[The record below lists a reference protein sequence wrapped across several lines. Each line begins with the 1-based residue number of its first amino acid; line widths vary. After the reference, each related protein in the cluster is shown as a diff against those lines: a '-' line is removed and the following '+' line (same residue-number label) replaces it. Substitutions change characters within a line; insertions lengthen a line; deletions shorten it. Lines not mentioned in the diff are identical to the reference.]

1 MHKPI
6 WLRQALQRAGAR
18 HVFYKQGD
26 GGMDFHLTTEQQMI
40 RDLCKNFVKNE
51 IAPIAEEMDQTGQF
65 PYPVWKKMGDLGMI
79 GIPFPEEYGGGGM
92 DWLSMMIAIEEISRG
107 DASLGVSLLDSVTLP
122 ANLIFNFGTEEQKQ
136 QWLIPLATGE
146 KIGAFGLTEAQ
157 AGSDANAIQTRAVL
171 DGEEWVING
180 TKQFITNA
188 GLKHNSLVIIAAVT
202 GQGEGTRKRISNII
216 VPTGVG
222 GYNFGEKFKKMGW
235 RASETRELIFDE
247 CRVPKANILGNPEKG
262 YAQFMMALQTSRI
275 GFAAHSVGLAQ
286 AIFDVSL
293 AYAKEREQFGR
304 TISKFQVTQFK
315 LADML
320 MEIELARLMVYKA
333 AWQKDNGEN
342 YFSTSTYAKIF
353 ASETAKRCAD
363 QGVQIHGG
371 YGLMD
376 EYPISRYW
384 REVKFDEIL
393 DGTSEIQR
401 LNIAQKVLKL

>member
-1 MHKPI
+1 
-6 WLRQALQRAGAR
+6 
-18 HVFYKQGD
+18 
-26 GGMDFHLTTEQQMI
+26 MDFHLTTEQQMI
-40 RDLCKNFVKNE
+40 RDLCRNFVKNE

-65 PYPVWKKMGDLGMI
+65 PYHVWKKMGDLGMI

-122 ANLIFNFGTEEQKQ
+122 ANLIFTFGTEEQKQ
-136 QWLIPLATGE
+136 QWLIPLAMGE

-202 GQGEGTRKRISNII
+202 GQGEGPRKRISNII

-222 GYNFGEKFKKMGW
+222 GYNFGEKFKKIGW

-286 AIFDVSL
+286 AIFDVTL

-320 MEIELARLMVYKA
+320 MEVELARLMVYKA

-342 YFSTSTYAKIF
+342 YFPTSTYAKIF

>member
-1 MHKPI
+1 
-6 WLRQALQRAGAR
+6 
-18 HVFYKQGD
+18 
-26 GGMDFHLTTEQQMI
+26 MDFHLTTEQQMI

-122 ANLIFNFGTEEQKQ
+122 ANLIFTFGTEEQKQ

>member
-1 MHKPI
+1 
-6 WLRQALQRAGAR
+6 
-18 HVFYKQGD
+18 
-26 GGMDFHLTTEQQMI
+26 MDFILSKEQEMV
-40 RDLCKNFVKNE
+40 RDLCRVFAKNE
-51 IAPIAEEMDQTGQF
+51 ILPVAEELDKTGQF
-65 PYPVWKKMGDLGMI
+65 PYEIWKKMANLGI
-79 GIPFPEEYGGGGM
+79 CGIPIPEEYGGGGL
-92 DWLSMMIAIEEISRG
+92 DWLSMIIAIEEIGRG
-107 DASLGVSLLDSVTLP
+107 DASLGNSLLDSVTLP
-122 ANLIFNFGTEEQKQ
+122 MNLLYTFGTEEQKKK
-136 QWLIPLATGE
+136 WLIPLATGE
-146 KIGAFGLTEAQ
+146 KIGAFGLTEPQ
-157 AGSDANAIQTRAVL
+157 AGSDTSAIQTRAGL
-171 DGEEWVING
+171 EEEEWVING

-202 GQGEGTRKRISNII
+202 GEREGTRKKISNII
-216 VPTGVG
+216 VPTGIA
-222 GYNFGEKFKKMGW
+222 GYYFGQRYKKMGR
-235 RASETRELIFDE
+235 RASETRELIFDD
-247 CRVPKANILGNPEKG
+247 CRVPKENILGNPDKG
-262 YAQFMMALQTSRI
+262 YAQFLMTLQTSRI
-275 GFAAHSVGLAQ
+275 GFAAPSGGLAQ

-293 AYAKEREQFGR
+293 AYAKTREQFGKS
-304 TISKFQVTQFK
+304 ISKFQAIQFK

-333 AWQKDNGEN
+333 AWQKDQGEN
-342 YFSTSTYAKIF
+342 YFATSTLAKIF

>member
-1 MHKPI
+1 
-6 WLRQALQRAGAR
+6 
-18 HVFYKQGD
+18 
-26 GGMDFHLTTEQQMI
+26 MDFHLTTEQQMI

-51 IAPIAEEMDQTGQF
+51 IAPIAEEMDQSGQF

-122 ANLIFNFGTEEQKQ
+122 ANLLFTFGTEGQKE

-202 GQGEGTRKRISNII
+202 GQGEGTRRRISNII
-216 VPTGVG
+216 VPTGAG
-222 GYNFGEKFKKMGW
+222 GYNFGEKYKKIGW

-247 CRVPKANILGNPEKG
+247 CRVPKDNILGNPEKG

-342 YFSTSTYAKIF
+342 YFPTSTFAKIF

>member
-1 MHKPI
+1 
-6 WLRQALQRAGAR
+6 
-18 HVFYKQGD
+18 
-26 GGMDFHLTTEQQMI
+26 MDFTLTTEQQMI
-40 RDLCKNFVKNE
+40 RDLCRNFAKNE
-51 IAPIAEEMDQTGQF
+51 IVPIAEEMDHTGQF
-65 PYPVWKKMGDLGMI
+65 PYDVWKKMGDLGI
-79 GIPFPEEYGGGGM
+79 VGIPIPEEFGGGGM
-92 DWLSMMIAIEEISRG
+92 DWLSTMIAIEEISRG
-107 DASLGVSLLDSVTLP
+107 DTSIGVSLLDSVTLP
-122 ANLIFNFGTEEQKQ
+122 MNLIHTFGTEIQKQ
-136 QWLIPLATGE
+136 KWLLPLATGE

-171 DGEEWVING
+171 EGEEWVING

-188 GLKHNSLVIIAAVT
+188 GLKHNSLVVIAAVT
-202 GQGEGTRKRISNII
+202 GEGEGARKRISNII

-222 GYNFGEKFKKMGW
+222 GYYFGEKYKKMGW

-247 CRVPKANILGNPEKG
+247 CRVPRENILGNSEKG

-275 GFAAHSVGLAQ
+275 GFAAHSLGLAQ
-286 AIFDVSL
+286 AIFDASL
-293 AYAKEREQFGR
+293 TYSKEREQFGR
-304 TISKFQVTQFK
+304 PISKFQTIQFK

-320 MEIELARLMVYKA
+320 MEIELARLMVYRA

-342 YFSTSTYAKIF
+342 YFASSTYAKIF

-401 LNIAQKVLKL
+401 LNIAKKVLKL

>member
-1 MHKPI
+1 
-6 WLRQALQRAGAR
+6 
-18 HVFYKQGD
+18 
-26 GGMDFHLTTEQQMI
+26 MDFHLSTEQQMI

-51 IAPIAEEMDQTGQF
+51 IGPIAEEMDQTGQF
-65 PYPVWKKMGDLGMI
+65 PYHVWKKMSDLGMI

-122 ANLIFNFGTEEQKQ
+122 ANLIFTFGTEEQKQ

-202 GQGEGTRKRISNII
+202 GQGEGVRKRISNII

-222 GYNFGEKFKKMGW
+222 GYNFGEKYRKMGW

-247 CRVPKANILGNPEKG
+247 CRVPRGNILGNPEKG
-262 YAQFMMALQTSRI
+262 YAQFMMALQTSRM

>member
-1 MHKPI
+1 
-6 WLRQALQRAGAR
+6 
-18 HVFYKQGD
+18 
-26 GGMDFHLTTEQQMI
+26 MDFHLTTEQQMI
-40 RDLCKNFVKNE
+40 RDLCRNFVKNE

-65 PYPVWKKMGDLGMI
+65 PYDVWKKMGDLGMI

-122 ANLIFNFGTEEQKQ
+122 ANLIFTFGTQEQKQ

-222 GYNFGEKFKKMGW
+222 GYNFGEKFKKIGW
-235 RASETRELIFDE
+235 KASETRELIFDE
-247 CRVPKANILGNPEKG
+247 CRVPKANILGNPDKG
-262 YAQFMMALQTSRI
+262 YTQFMMALQTSRI

-286 AIFDVSL
+286 AIFDVTL

-320 MEIELARLMVYKA
+320 MEVELARLMVYKA

-342 YFSTSTYAKIF
+342 YFPTSTYAKIF

-363 QGVQIHGG
+363 RGVQIHGG

>member
-1 MHKPI
+1 
-6 WLRQALQRAGAR
+6 
-18 HVFYKQGD
+18 
-26 GGMDFHLTTEQQMI
+26 MDFHLTTEQQMI

-262 YAQFMMALQTSRI
+262 YAQFMMALQTSRM

>member
-1 MHKPI
+1 
-6 WLRQALQRAGAR
+6 
-18 HVFYKQGD
+18 
-26 GGMDFHLTTEQQMI
+26 MDFHLTTEQQMI

-122 ANLIFNFGTEEQKQ
+122 ANLIFTFGTEEQKQ

-247 CRVPKANILGNPEKG
+247 CRVPKSNILGNPEKG

-333 AWQKDNGEN
+333 AWQKDNAEN

>member
-1 MHKPI
+1 
-6 WLRQALQRAGAR
+6 
-18 HVFYKQGD
+18 
-26 GGMDFHLTTEQQMI
+26 MDFALSTEQQMI

-51 IAPIAEEMDQTGQF
+51 ILPIAEEMDQKGEF
-65 PYPVWKKMGDLGMI
+65 PYEVWRKMGGLGI
-79 GIPFPEEYGGGGM
+79 VGIPIPEEYGGGGL
-92 DWLSMMIAIEEISRG
+92 DWLSTIIAIEEISRG

-122 ANLIFNFGTEEQKQ
+122 MNLIFTFGTEEQKQ
-136 QWLIPLATGE
+136 KYLIPLATGE
-146 KIGAFGLTEAQ
+146 RIGAFGLTEPQ
-157 AGSDANAIQTRAVL
+157 AGSDANAIRTRAVL
-171 DGEEWVING
+171 DGKEWAING

-188 GLKHNSLVIIAAVT
+188 GLRHNSLVVIAAVT
-202 GQGEGTRKRISNII
+202 GEGEGTRKRISNII

-222 GYNFGEKFKKMGW
+222 GYNFGEKYKKIGW
-235 RASETRELIFDE
+235 RASETRELIFDD
-247 CRVPKANILGNPEKG
+247 CRVPRDNILGNPEKG

-293 AYAKEREQFGR
+293 SYAKEREQFGR
-304 TISKFQVTQFK
+304 PISKFQAIQFK
-315 LADML
+315 LSDML

-333 AWQKDNGEN
+333 AWQKDQGEN
-342 YFSTSTYAKIF
+342 YFATSTHAKIF
-353 ASETAKRCAD
+353 ASEMAKRCAD
-363 QGVQIHGG
+363 RGVQIHGG

-401 LNIAQKVLKL
+401 LNVAKKVLKL

>member
-1 MHKPI
+1 
-6 WLRQALQRAGAR
+6 
-18 HVFYKQGD
+18 
-26 GGMDFHLTTEQQMI
+26 MDFHLTTEQQMI

-51 IAPIAEEMDQTGQF
+51 IVPMAEEMDQTGQF
-65 PYPVWKKMGDLGMI
+65 PYQVWKKMGDLGMI

-92 DWLSMMIAIEEISRG
+92 DWLSMVIAIEEISRG

-122 ANLIFNFGTEEQKQ
+122 ANLIFSFGTEEQKQ

-171 DGEEWVING
+171 DGEDWVING

-188 GLKHNSLVIIAAVT
+188 GLKHNSLVILAAVT
-202 GQGEGTRKRISNII
+202 GQGEGARKRISNII

-222 GYNFGEKFKKMGW
+222 GYNFGEKYKKMGW

-262 YAQFMMALQTSRI
+262 YAQFMMALQTSRM

-304 TISKFQVTQFK
+304 TISKFQVIQFK

-333 AWQKDNGEN
+333 AWQKDSGEN

-376 EYPISRYW
+376 EYPISRFW

>member
-1 MHKPI
+1 
-6 WLRQALQRAGAR
+6 
-18 HVFYKQGD
+18 
-26 GGMDFHLTTEQQMI
+26 MDFSLTTEQQMI

-51 IAPIAEEMDQTGQF
+51 IAPFAEEMDQTGQF
-65 PYPVWKKMGDLGMI
+65 PYEVWKKMGHLGMV
-79 GIPFPEEYGGGGM
+79 GIPFPEEYEGGGM

-122 ANLIFNFGTEEQKQ
+122 ANLIFTFGTEDQRQ
-136 QWLIPLATGE
+136 RWLIPLATGE

-157 AGSDANAIQTRAVL
+157 AGSDASAIQTRAVL
-171 DGEEWVING
+171 DGNEWVING

-188 GLKHNSLVIIAAVT
+188 GLKHNSLVVIAAVT
-202 GQGEGTRKRISNII
+202 GEGEGTKKRISNII
-216 VPTGVG
+216 VPTGLG
-222 GYNFGEKFKKMGW
+222 GFNFGEKYKKMGW
-235 RASETRELIFDE
+235 KASETRELIFDD
-247 CRVPKANILGNPEKG
+247 CRVPKENILGNPEKG

-275 GFAAHSVGLAQ
+275 GLAAHSVGLAQ

-293 AYAKEREQFGR
+293 AYGKEREQFGR
-304 TISKFQVTQFK
+304 SISKFQAIQFK

-333 AWQKDNGEN
+333 AWQKDQGEN
-342 YFSTSTYAKIF
+342 YFATSTYAKIF

-393 DGTSEIQR
+393 EGTSEIQR
-401 LNIAQKVLKL
+401 LNIAKKVLKL

>member
-1 MHKPI
+1 
-6 WLRQALQRAGAR
+6 
-18 HVFYKQGD
+18 
-26 GGMDFHLTTEQQMI
+26 MDFHLTTEQQMI
-40 RDLCKNFVKNE
+40 RDLCRNFVKNE
-51 IAPIAEEMDQTGQF
+51 IAPIAEEMDQTSQF
-65 PYPVWKKMGDLGMI
+65 PYHVWKKMGDLGMI
-79 GIPFPEEYGGGGM
+79 GIPFPDEYGGGGM

-122 ANLIFNFGTEEQKQ
+122 ANLIFTFGTEEQKQ

-146 KIGAFGLTEAQ
+146 KIGSFGLTEAQ

-222 GYNFGEKFKKMGW
+222 GYNFGEKFKKVGW

-262 YAQFMMALQTSRI
+262 YAQFMMALQTSRL

-293 AYAKEREQFGR
+293 TYAKEREQFGR
-304 TISKFQVTQFK
+304 TISKFQVIQFK

-342 YFSTSTYAKIF
+342 YFPTSTYAKIF

>member
-1 MHKPI
+1 
-6 WLRQALQRAGAR
+6 
-18 HVFYKQGD
+18 
-26 GGMDFHLTTEQQMI
+26 MDFHLTTEQQMI

-122 ANLIFNFGTEEQKQ
+122 ANLIFTFGTEEQKQ

-262 YAQFMMALQTSRI
+262 YAQFMMALQTSRM

-320 MEIELARLMVYKA
+320 MEIELARLMVYKT